1 MAFQGKWRLVFK
13 RSAADQDVLA
23 DGPSLSEFSSTG
35 TMPQFEEFAKAL
47 ARKIAGVEILF
58 HYVGAPDVRLDGSYV
73 AQSTGA
79 GTVIL
84 NVGSLGEGWF
94 DKSNWRDQVEALI
107 FLLSQHRVQVT
118 GCDSPQDADMC
129 FREELAHL
137 GAASMSMAM
146 EMVDAPGSAQ
156 SQLIVRFSSG
166 SNNKSTVSRT

>member
-23 DGPSLSEFSSTG
+23 DCPIFSTFSWLG
-35 TMPQFEEFAKAL
+35 TMQRFEDFAKSL
-47 ARKIAGVEILF
+47 AREIAGVEILF

-94 DKSNWRDQVEALI
+94 EKRNWRDQVEALI
-107 FLLSQHRVQVT
+107 FLLAQHRVQVT

-137 GAASMSMAM
+137 GAASMSLVG
-146 EMVDAPGSAQ
+146 ETLS
-156 SQLIVRFSSG
+156 LIICPPTSRV
-166 SNNKSTVSRT
+166 STPSLR